1 MTMNTVEIN
10 NRILV
15 VDDNPDNLELT
26 GHLLESK
33 GLNFA
38 TTTSSME
45 ALVMLEND
53 RFQLVISDLMMP
65 YMDGIQLLE
74 KIKNSW
80 PETEVIIVTAH
91 GSIKSA
97 VEAIKKGAYSYIL
110 KPFEPDD
117 VINQVE
123 KVLDLLVIK
132 KENLALKRQLKRFTD
147 TKIIIGKTPQIKAIF
162 DLVTTVATTNAT
174 VLIHGESGT
183 GKELVAN
190 SIHNQSERKNQPFV
204 KVACAALAESLL
216 ESELFG
222 HEKGSFTGA
231 IAQKKGRF
239 EVADHGTIFLDEI
252 GDISAA
258 VQVKLL
264 RVLQE
269 REFER
274 VGSTKP
280 VKTDVRIIAATNRD
294 LTVDIKNGRF
304 REDLFYRLN
313 VININMPSLSERRDD
328 IPLLAEYF
336 LQRYRLE
343 VNKMIEGFTDQAM
356 KALLDYEWPGNIRE
370 LQNVVERA
378 VVLAPGKILD
388 SQTLPENVRQDASR
402 RRSSDYDNLSTLKE
416 AKQNFEKQ
424 FLEKAL
430 KHNNGNISRTAE
442 MIKLARKNLQDKI
455 KSYEIKVNELV
466 GDNK

>member
-1 MTMNTVEIN
+1 MNTVEIN

-33 GLNFA
+33 GFNYA

-45 ALVMLEND
+45 ALVMLENE
-53 RFQLVISDLMMP
+53 RFHLVISDLMMP
-65 YMDGIQLLE
+65 HMDGIQLLE
-74 KIKNSW
+74 KIKISW

-97 VEAIKKGAYSYIL
+97 VDAIKNGAYSYIL

-117 VINQVE
+117 VINHVK

-132 KENLALKRQLKRFTD
+132 RENKALKIQLERVKN
-147 TKIIIGKTPQIKAIF
+147 TKTIIGKTPQIKAVL
-162 DLVTTVATTNAT
+162 DLVKTVSPANAT

-183 GKELVAN
+183 GKELIAN
-190 SIHNQSERKNQPFV
+190 AIHTQSERKNQPFV

-239 EVADHGTIFLDEI
+239 EVANHGTIFLDEI
-252 GDISAA
+252 GDISATL
-258 VQVKLL
+258 QVKLL

-274 VGSTKP
+274 VGGTKP
-280 VKTDVRIIAATNRD
+280 IKTDVRIIAATNRN
-294 LTVDIKNGRF
+294 LTDDVKKGRF

-313 VININMPSLSERRDD
+313 VININMPSLSERMDD
-328 IPLLAEYF
+328 IPVLAEYF
-336 LQRYRLE
+336 LQKYRLE
-343 VNKMIEGFTDQAM
+343 VNKMVEGFTDKAM
-356 KALLDYEWPGNIRE
+356 KSLLDYNWPGNIRE

-378 VVLAPGKILD
+378 VVLTKGKMID
-388 SQTLPENVRQDASR
+388 TQNLPENVRQDASR
-402 RRSSDYDNLSTLKE
+402 RRSSDYTPLSTLKE
-416 AKQNFEKQ
+416 AKQVFEKQ

-430 KHNNGNISRTAE
+430 KYNKGNISRTAE

-466 GDNK
+466 GENK

>member
-1 MTMNTVEIN
+1 MN

-15 VDDNPDNLELT
+15 VDDNSDNLELT

-33 GLNFA
+33 GFDFA

-45 ALVMLEND
+45 ALVMMENE

-65 YMDGIQLLE
+65 HMDGIQLLE

-117 VINQVE
+117 VINQVK

-132 KENLALKRQLKRFTD
+132 RENQALKMQLESVKD
-147 TKIIIGKTPQIKAIF
+147 TKTIIGKTPQIKAVL
-162 DLVTTVATTNAT
+162 DLVKTVSGTNAT

-183 GKELVAN
+183 GKELIAHA
-190 SIHNQSERKNQPFV
+190 IHNQSERKSQPFI
-204 KVACAALAESLL
+204 KVACAALSESLL

-231 IAQKKGRF
+231 IGQKKGRF
-239 EVADHGTIFLDEI
+239 EVAHHGTIFLDEI
-252 GDISAA
+252 GDISPT

-274 VGSTKP
+274 VGGTKP
-280 VKTDVRIIAATNRD
+280 IKTDVRIIAATNRD
-294 LTVDIKNGRF
+294 LANDVNNGRF

-313 VININMPSLSERRDD
+313 VINVNMPSLSDRRDD
-328 IPLLAEYF
+328 IPLLTEYF
-336 LQRYRLE
+336 LQKYRLE
-343 VNKMIEGFTDQAM
+343 VNKMVEGFTDKAM
-356 KALLDYEWPGNIRE
+356 KSLVDYNWPGNIRE

-378 VVLAPGKILD
+378 VVLAKGKMID
-388 SQTLPENVRQDASR
+388 NQNLPDNVRQDTAL
-402 RRSSDYDNLSTLKE
+402 RRSSDYELLSTLKE
-416 AKQNFEKQ
+416 AKQVFEKQ
-424 FLEKAL
+424 FLVKAL
-430 KHNNGNISRTAE
+430 KYNNGNISRTAD

-455 KSYEIKVNELV
+455 KSYEIDVNEL
-466 GDNK
+466 

>member
-1 MTMNTVEIN
+1 MNTVEMN

-33 GLNFA
+33 GFNFA
-38 TTTSSME
+38 TTTSSVE
-45 ALVMLEND
+45 ALVMMEKEK
-53 RFQLVISDLMMP
+53 FQLVISDLMMP
-65 YMDGIQLLE
+65 HMDGIQLLE
-74 KIKNSW
+74 KIKTSW

-97 VEAIKKGAYSYIL
+97 VDAIKNGAYSYIL

-117 VINQVE
+117 VINQVK

-132 KENLALKRQLKRFTD
+132 KENLSLKMQLERVTD
-147 TKIIIGKTPQIKAIF
+147 AKTIIGKTPQINAVF
-162 DLVTTVATTNAT
+162 DLVKTVSATTAT

-190 SIHNQSERKNQPFV
+190 AIHNQSNRKNQPFI

-231 IAQKKGRF
+231 ISQKKGRF
-239 EVADHGTIFLDEI
+239 EMADHGTIFLDEI

-274 VGSTKP
+274 VGGTKP
-280 VKTDVRIIAATNRD
+280 IKIDVRIIAATNRD
-294 LTVDIKNGRF
+294 LTNDIKNGRF

-313 VININMPSLSERRDD
+313 VINVNMPSLRDRKDD

-343 VNKMIEGFTDQAM
+343 VNKMIEGFTDRAM
-356 KALLDYEWPGNIRE
+356 KSLLDYDWPGNIRE

-378 VVLAPGKILD
+378 VVLTKENVLERHN
-388 SQTLPENVRQDASR
+388 LPENVRQDASR
-402 RRSSDYDNLSTLKE
+402 RRSSDYEQLSTLKE
-416 AKQNFEKQ
+416 AKQIFEKQ

-430 KHNNGNISRTAE
+430 RNNNGNISRTAE

-455 KSYEIKVNELV
+455 KLYEIKVNELV
-466 GDNK
+466 GENK